1 MGKVVYSPRYR
12 TYDFGPE
19 HPFSPIRIDM
29 LLDLMESF
37 GRPLSFTEPSPADKR
52 DLLSVHDEGY
62 VALVGA
68 LSDGLEP
75 PEAAGFGLGT
85 ADNPTFSGMDLAAR
99 WLVGGTL
106 HAARLISAESE
117 TKVLQLGGGLH
128 HAQRAR
134 ASGFCLYN
142 DIAVAVRHL
151 TEAGLWVAYLDIDVH
166 HGDGVQ
172 QIFYEDEHVLTLSL
186 HESGRYLF
194 PGTGE
199 TRELG
204 NGMGRGLKMN
214 LPLEP
219 FTDGE
224 SYLEVFDKV
233 VPRALDWFKPDVL
246 VVQAGADAHYEDPL
260 ADLMLTTHT
269 YEKLYRRIM
278 ELADRFA
285 GGRLLV
291 TLGGGYSLISAP
303 RVWAILC
310 HVFLGLPDIPRELPA
325 AWLDRWADKL
335 GEDSLRTLHDASAA
349 FEPVPASL
357 QAAQR
362 NRHLA
367 DRFLDVM
374 SPFWF

>member
-12 TYDFGPE
+12 SYDFGPD

-29 LLDLMESF
+29 LLDLMESL
-37 GRPLSFTEPSPADKR
+37 GRPLSFTEPSPADKQ

-62 VALVGA
+62 VALVAA

-75 PEAAGFGLGT
+75 PEAARFGLGT

-106 HAARLISAESE
+106 HAARLISAGSE

-219 FTDGE
+219 FTDGKVISKSSTRSCRGPWTGSSPMSW
-224 SYLEVFDKV
+224 SY
-233 VPRALDWFKPDVL
+233 R
-246 VVQAGADAHYEDPL
+246 QARTR
-260 ADLMLTTHT
+260 TT
-269 YEKLYRRIM
+269 K
-278 ELADRFA
+278 
-285 GGRLLV
+285 
-291 TLGGGYSLISAP
+291 
-303 RVWAILC
+303 
-310 HVFLGLPDIPRELPA
+310 IPWPT
-325 AWLDRWADKL
+325 
-335 GEDSLRTLHDASAA
+335 SC
-349 FEPVPASL
+349 
-357 QAAQR
+357 
-362 NRHLA
+362 
-367 DRFLDVM
+367 
-374 SPFWF
+374 